1 MNKTYL
7 AKFQTKER
15 SPKPPQM
22 QQVAFSA
29 LGGLLAITA
38 VGKLTQL
45 SQVPLLMAP
54 FGATCVLAFGVP
66 ESPLAQPRNIIGG
79 HFISAFIGLLC
90 LQLLGDGWFS
100 MAVGV
105 GLAIGAMQLT
115 GTTHPPAG
123 ANPLL
128 VIMTKAKW
136 SFLFSPVLAGA
147 LVLVLV
153 ALLFN
158 NASKARRYPKY
169 WL

>member
-1 MNKTYL
+1 MNTFYLKKFKT
-7 AKFQTKER
+7 TER
-15 SPKPPQM
+15 SPRPPQLK
-22 QQVAFSA
+22 QIAYSA
-29 LGGLLAITA
+29 LGGLVAITA
-38 VGKLTQL
+38 IGKLAQF
-45 SQVPLLMAP
+45 SQMPLLMAP

-66 ESPLAQPRNIIGG
+66 DSPLAQPRNIVGG

-90 LQLLGDGWFS
+90 LQWLGAGWFS

-105 GLAIGAMQLT
+105 SLAIGIMQLT

-128 VIMTKAKW
+128 VMMAKAKW

-169 WL
+169 WF

>member
-1 MNKTYL
+1 MKKYYL
-7 AKFQTKER
+7 EKLRTTER
-15 SPKPPQM
+15 SPKPPQL
-22 QQVAFSA
+22 QQAAFSA
-29 LGGLLAITA
+29 LGGLLAIAA

-66 ESPLAQPRNIIGG
+66 ESPLAQPRNIVGG
-79 HFISAFIGLLC
+79 HFIAAFIGLLC
-90 LQLLGDGWFS
+90 LQWLGTGWLS

-105 GLAIGAMQLT
+105 SLAIGAMQLT

-128 VIMTKAKW
+128 VVMTKAKW
-136 SFLFSPVLAGA
+136 SFLISPVLAGA

-158 NASKARRYPKY
+158 NASKERRYPRY